1 MVSVIVRLILSE
13 GKKWVE
19 KELEC
24 QKLMSFKKGNK
35 PRGKNSNLTTIW
47 KLESEKGQNILLITH
62 EVPFEVEHPN
72 HHTNKVYTSVKVE
85 SEIKIKRRR
94 LHNNGCLVD

>member
-35 PRGKNSNLTTIW
+35 PWNKGKELEFNNNL
-47 KLESEKGQNILLITH
+47 
-62 EVPFEVEHPN
+62 
-72 HHTNKVYTSVKVE
+72 
-85 SEIKIKRRR
+85 EIKK
-94 LHNNGCLVD
+94 